1 MVGDGQSEGLAYGNQ
16 VLGDLINKDTDLD
29 GIPDWEEGLWGTDPK
44 KKDTDGNGTPD
55 NVEIDRL
62 KQEQLAETDGESR
75 SNVSGLSPDE
85 GNLTETDKFSRELF
99 ATIAALNQSGNVDD
113 ATIDTLSSSLA
124 EHIKNSVQRKVYKP
138 VDIKVDKSDTKASVK
153 TYNTAI
159 ENLQKKYPLKTS
171 VVEILQRFLGDGAEV
186 DSSVLSELEPITEQI
201 QKIVNELVKI
211 NTPQSLSIM
220 HLDVINSLQRLSEN
234 LTDLQLYD
242 TDAIVTFSAINQ
254 YDTNA
259 IRLEVAIKNLVTAIR
274 LKLNS

>member
-62 KQEQLAETDGESR
+62 KQEQ
-75 SNVSGLSPDE
+75 
-85 GNLTETDKFSRELF
+85 ETDKFSRELF